1 MTYVL
6 DASAAL
12 EIAFSFNS
20 PNGEKAKKYKELLE
34 NADSVIAPDLYKS
47 EITNCV
53 WKYLK
58 AGYIDEENAKI
69 TVLMLFNL
77 VDSYTEAIE
86 NSMEVLHEAAR
97 LNISTYDMFYFVLA
111 RHNAATLL
119 TCDQKL
125 KNLAIDNGI
134 SVE

>member
-12 EIAFSFNS
+12 EIAFQGPKS
-20 PNGEKAKKYKELLE
+20 ECYKNLLLE
-34 NADSVIAPDLYKS
+34 ADSVLAPDLYQS

-58 AGYIDEENAKI
+58 AGYLDEENAKI
-69 TVLMLFNL
+69 TVAMLFKL
-77 VDSYTEAIE
+77 VDSYANAVED
-86 NSMEVLHEAAR
+86 SMEVLHEATR
-97 LNISTYDMFYFVLA
+97 LNISAYDMFYFVLA
-111 RHNAATLL
+111 RHNAATLI

>member
-12 EIAFSFNS
+12 EIAF
-20 PNGEKAKKYKELLE
+20 NGPKAAKYKELLE
-34 NADSVIAPDLYKS
+34 NADSVLAPDLYQS

-58 AGYIDEENAKI
+58 AGYINEENAKI
-69 TVLMLFNL
+69 TIAMLFNF
-77 VDSYTEAIE
+77 VDSYYGAIE

-97 LNISTYDMFYFVLA
+97 LNISCYDMFYFVLA
-111 RHNAATLL
+111 RHNAATLI

>member
-12 EIAFSFNS
+12 EIAFQGPKST
-20 PNGEKAKKYKELLE
+20 KYKELLE
-34 NADSVIAPDLYKS
+34 NADLVLAPELYQS
-47 EITNCV
+47 EITNCI

-58 AGYIDEENAKI
+58 AGYLNEENAKI
-69 TVLMLFNL
+69 TIAMLFNL
-77 VDSYTEAIE
+77 VDSYSNAIE
-86 NSMEVLHEAAR
+86 DSMEVLHESVHF
-97 LNISTYDMFYFVLA
+97 NHSCYDLFYFVLA

>member
-12 EIAFSFNS
+12 EIAFQGPKS
-20 PNGEKAKKYKELLE
+20 ERYKQLLMD
-34 NADSVIAPDLYKS
+34 ADSVLAPNLYQA

-58 AGYIDEENAKI
+58 AGYVDEENAKT
-69 TVLMLFNL
+69 TVAMLFKL
-77 VDSYTEAIE
+77 VDSYANAIE
-86 NSMEVLHEAAR
+86 DSMEVLHEAAR

-111 RHNAATLL
+111 RHNAATLI

-134 SVE
+134 SVA

>member
-12 EIAFSFNS
+12 EIAFQG
-20 PNGEKAKKYKELLE
+20 PKAEHYKQLLLE
-34 NADSVIAPDLYKS
+34 ADSVLAPDLYQA

-58 AGYIDEENAKI
+58 AGYVDEENAKT
-69 TVLMLFNL
+69 TVAMLFKL
-77 VDSYTEAIE
+77 IDSYANAVE

-97 LNISTYDMFYFVLA
+97 LNISAYDMFYFVLA
-111 RHNAATLL
+111 RHNAATLI

-134 SVE
+134 NVE

>member
-12 EIAFSFNS
+12 EIAFNR
-20 PNGEKAKKYKELLE
+20 PKKKHYKELLL
-34 NADSVIAPDLYKS
+34 NADSVIAPELFQS
-47 EITNCV
+47 EVTNCV

-69 TVLMLFNL
+69 TVATIFQF
-77 VDSYTEAIE
+77 VDGFYNAIDD
-86 NSMEVLHEAAR
+86 SMEVLHEASR
-97 LNISTYDMFYFVLA
+97 LNLSTYDMFYFVLA
-111 RHNAATLL
+111 RHNAATLI
-119 TCDQKL
+119 TCDQQL

-134 SVE
+134 AVE

>member
-12 EIAFSFNS
+12 EIAFQG
-20 PNGEKAKKYKELLE
+20 PKAEHYKQLLME
-34 NADSVIAPDLYKS
+34 ADSVLAPELYQAEIA
-47 EITNCV
+47 NCV

-58 AGYIDEENAKI
+58 AGYVDEENAKI
-69 TVLMLFNL
+69 TVAMLFKL
-77 VDSYTEAIE
+77 IDSYANAGED
-86 NSMEVLHEAAR
+86 SMEVLHEAAR

-111 RHNAATLL
+111 RHNAATLI

>member
-12 EIAFSFNS
+12 EIAF
-20 PNGEKAKKYKELLE
+20 NGPKAARYRELLE
-34 NADSVIAPDLYKS
+34 TADRVLAPDLYQS

-58 AGYIDEENAKI
+58 AGYVDEENAKI
-69 TVLMLFNL
+69 TIAMLFKL
-77 VDSYTEAIE
+77 IDSYAGAIDD
-86 NSMEVLHEAAR
+86 SMEVLHEAAR
-97 LNISTYDMFYFVLA
+97 LNMSAYDMFYFVLA
-111 RHNAATLL
+111 RHNAATLI
-119 TCDQKL
+119 TCDHRL

>member
-6 DASAAL
+6 DASAAI
-12 EIAFSFNS
+12 EIAFQG
-20 PNGEKAKKYKELLE
+20 PKAERYKNLLLE
-34 NADSVIAPDLYKS
+34 ADSVLAPDLYKS

-58 AGYIDEENAKI
+58 AGYVDEENAKT
-69 TVLMLFNL
+69 TVAMLFKL
-77 VDSYTEAIE
+77 VDSYANAVED
-86 NSMEVLHEAAR
+86 SMEVLHEATR
-97 LNISTYDMFYFVLA
+97 LNISAYGMFYFVLA
-111 RHNAATLL
+111 RHNAATLI

>member
-12 EIAFSFNS
+12 EIAFNR
-20 PNGEKAKKYKELLE
+20 PKEKHYKELLL
-34 NADSVIAPDLYKS
+34 NADSVIAPELFQS
-47 EITNCV
+47 EVTNCV

-69 TVLMLFNL
+69 TVATIFQF
-77 VDSYTEAIE
+77 VDGFYNAIDD
-86 NSMEVLHEAAR
+86 SMEVLHEALR
-97 LNISTYDMFYFVLA
+97 LNLSTYDMFYFVLA
-111 RHNAATLL
+111 RHNAATLI
-119 TCDQKL
+119 TCDQRL

-134 SVE
+134 AVE

>member
-12 EIAFSFNS
+12 EIAF
-20 PNGEKAKKYKELLE
+20 NGPKSEYYRNLLSD
-34 NADSVIAPDLYKS
+34 ADSVLAPDLYQS

-58 AGYIDEENAKI
+58 AGYINEENAKI
-69 TVLMLFNL
+69 TVAMVFNL
-77 VDSYTEAIE
+77 VDTYACAVDS
-86 NSMEVLHEAAR
+86 SMEVLHEAAR
-97 LNISTYDMFYFVLA
+97 LNMSTYDMYYFVLA
-111 RHNAATLL
+111 RHNAATLI
-119 TCDQKL
+119 TCDQRL

>member
-12 EIAFSFNS
+12 EIAFQG
-20 PNGEKAKKYKELLE
+20 PKAEHYKQLLLE
-34 NADSVIAPDLYKS
+34 ADSVLAPDLYQA

-58 AGYIDEENAKI
+58 AGYVDEENAKT
-69 TVLMLFNL
+69 TVTMLFKL
-77 VDSYTEAIE
+77 VDSYANAVED
-86 NSMEVLHEAAR
+86 SMEVLHEAAR
-97 LNISTYDMFYFVLA
+97 LNISAYDMFYFVLA
-111 RHNAATLL
+111 RHNAATLI

>member
-12 EIAFSFNS
+12 EIAFHGPKSQH
-20 PNGEKAKKYKELLE
+20 YKELLM
-34 NADSVIAPDLYKS
+34 NADKVMAPDLYQS
-47 EITNCV
+47 EVTNCV

-58 AGYIDEENAKI
+58 AGYVDEENAKI
-69 TVLMLFNL
+69 TVAMLFKL
-77 VDSYTEAIE
+77 VDCYENSVE

-97 LNISTYDMFYFVLA
+97 LNISAYDMFYFVLA
-111 RHNAATLL
+111 RHNAATLI

>member
-12 EIAFSFNS
+12 EIAFQG
-20 PNGEKAKKYKELLE
+20 PKAEHYKQLLME
-34 NADSVIAPDLYKS
+34 ADSVLAPELYQA

-58 AGYIDEENAKI
+58 AGYVDEENAKI
-69 TVLMLFNL
+69 TVAMLFKL
-77 VDSYTEAIE
+77 IDSYANAVED
-86 NSMEVLHEAAR
+86 SMEVLHEAAR
-97 LNISTYDMFYFVLA
+97 LNISAYDMFYFVLA
-111 RHNAATLL
+111 RHNAATLI

>member
-12 EIAFSFNS
+12 EIAFQGPKS
-20 PNGEKAKKYKELLE
+20 ARYKELLE
-34 NADSVIAPDLYKS
+34 NADLVLAPDLYQA

-58 AGYIDEENAKI
+58 ASYIDEENAKI
-69 TVLMLFNL
+69 TIAMLFKL
-77 VDSYTEAIE
+77 IDSYSNTIE
-86 NSMEVLHEAAR
+86 DSMEVLHEAAR
-97 LNISTYDMFYFVLA
+97 LNHSCYDMLYLVLA

-125 KNLAIDNGI
+125 MNLAIDNGI